1 MTTETLI
8 DVFTGIATIG
18 IIISLLKSSDIDDD
32 DGPDKGMM
40 QPVYQG
46 SR

>member
-1 MTTETLI
+1 MTTETLV
-8 DVFTGIATIG
+8 DVFTGIATLG

-40 QPVYQG
+40 QPVFEG
-46 SR
+46 V